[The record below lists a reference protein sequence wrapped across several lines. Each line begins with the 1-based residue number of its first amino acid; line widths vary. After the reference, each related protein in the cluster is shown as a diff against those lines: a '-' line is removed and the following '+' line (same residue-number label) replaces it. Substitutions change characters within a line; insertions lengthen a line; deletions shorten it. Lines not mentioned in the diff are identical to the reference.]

1 MSRWRPVLGL
11 ALLAFVT
18 AACAAR
24 VGGIPTAVAPS
35 SPNFPNPDRIQ
46 AEDALGDLTMWNP
59 CSVVDPD
66 ALPESWTGT
75 VDVPVAFE
83 FCALAVTTDEG
94 TKADIDVGYLYRS
107 TDDLDDYEKRP
118 GGLTV
123 VPQASDGVDCTR
135 DIVFAYGIALA
146 VRSYPDD
153 PDDAAKM
160 CAISDE
166 VVEHVIDAVVA
177 GDAESLSLPKNSLG
191 HIDPCELVTDDVT
204 IAVAG
209 ITKGAEPENRISR
222 HGCWWDSPTDGTLN
236 VQFEIGH
243 LPDGDSGKT
252 SQGRYTTV
260 TRYEDDETSSLC
272 AVNGEH
278 VKFAYGSE
286 TGLME
291 RVAIYLYLKPGQVE
305 AACVAA
311 SQIADKLWP
320 KLPPL

>member
-1 MSRWRPVLGL
+1 L

-94 TKADIDVGYLYRS
+94 IKADIDVGYLYRS
-107 TDDLDDYEKRP
+107 TDDLSDYEKRP
-118 GGLTV
+118 GGLTI
-123 VPQASDGVDCTR
+123 VPQASDGFGCTR
-135 DIVFAYGIALA
+135 DIVFADGIALA

-177 GDAESLSLPKNSLG
+177 GKAESLSLPKNSLG
-191 HIDPCELVTDDVT
+191 QIDPCELVTDDVT
-204 IAVAG
+204 TAVAG

-222 HGCWWDSPTDGTLN
+222 HGCWWDSPTGETLN
-236 VQFEIGH
+236 VQFEIGR
-243 LPDGDSGKT
+243 LPDGDSAKAVHD
-252 SQGRYTTV
+252 RYTAV

-272 AVNGEH
+272 VVDGEH
-278 VKFAYGSE
+278 VKFAYASA

-291 RVAIYLYLKPGQVE
+291 RVHIGVYLKPGQVE

-311 SQIADKLWP
+311 SAVADALWP